1 MHAKTN
7 IMTRRGGTSA
17 RRVEPHDV
25 EVGRRIRIR
34 RLERQMSQTE
44 LATRLGVT
52 FQQVQKYEKG
62 LNRVGAGRL
71 MRVAEALEVP
81 VSFFF
86 LEEGRSAAPEQ
97 PSVMNF
103 LDTAYSVRLVQAF
116 ARINERSVQK
126 AIVDL
131 VERLSEQE

>member
-1 MHAKTN
+1 MHTKLD
-7 IMTRRGGTSA
+7 TSLKRNTSVNA

-25 EVGRRIRIR
+25 EVGRRMRIR

-86 LEEGRSAAPEQ
+86 LSDTDSEQ
-97 PSVMNF
+97 DKPAVMTF

-116 ARINERSVQK
+116 SRINERSVQR

-131 VERLSEQE
+131 VERLSDRE

>member
-86 LEEGRSAAPEQ
+86 LEEGRGAAPEQ

-116 ARINERSVQK
+116 ARISERSVQK